1 MQEDNKIRKTEEK
14 SNGKYV
20 LIFAVVMAAGF
31 LVGGLC
37 GALISKIKKSGIMEN
52 FGAGSGGVIM
62 VAVPVIFI
70 LMNVVLFLISLFR
83 FLKVKKQAAL
93 WDGED
98 EETIERIER
107 GLSLPSVLPNIALIG
122 NFALFAAVVQIAEFS
137 GLPKKTSG
145 ILEGLNILVFLL
157 GYVWSLAITKV
168 TVDLEKKL
176 NPEKRGN
183 VFDMNFKKR
192 WMESCDEAQL
202 LMMYKCGF
210 RAYKAVNS
218 VCLALW
224 VVLLLAQFLFEI
236 GVVPVLCVCTIWMV
250 SFVVYTV
257 EASRLDR

>member
-1 MQEDNKIRKTEEK
+1 
-14 SNGKYV
+14 
-20 LIFAVVMAAGF
+20 MAASF

-37 GALISKIKKSGIMEN
+37 GALISKIKKSGIMDN
-52 FGAGSGGVIM
+52 FGEGAGSILV
-62 VAVPVIFI
+62 VAVPAVFI
-70 LMNVVLFLISLFR
+70 LTNLVMFLISFIR
-83 FLKVKKQAAL
+83 FMQVRKQAAS

-98 EETIERIER
+98 EDAIEQIERR
-107 GLSLPSVLPNIALIG
+107 LSLPTVLPNIAVIA
-122 NFALFAAVVQIAEFS
+122 NFAFFAVTVQIAEFT
-137 GLPKKTSG
+137 GLPKKTEG
-145 ILEGLNILVFLL
+145 ILEAVNIAVFLL
-157 GYVWSLAITKV
+157 GYVWSFAITKV

-192 WMESCDEAQL
+192 WIESCDEAQL

-257 EASRLDR
+257 EAYRLDR